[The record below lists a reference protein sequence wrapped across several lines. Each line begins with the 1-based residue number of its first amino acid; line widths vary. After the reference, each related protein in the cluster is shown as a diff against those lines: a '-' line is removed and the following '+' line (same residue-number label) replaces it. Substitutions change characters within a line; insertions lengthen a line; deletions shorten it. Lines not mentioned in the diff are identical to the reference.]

1 MTIPKPLPFMRL
13 GLANLPIMAGLA
25 LLTTKETILLI
36 FLKILLQAFVSGT
49 LFSYVF
55 LFSLAGT
62 VASGFGM
69 MLVYKLL
76 GGKSAGSEAGSSSVR
91 GGGITETE
99 QAITKGNDLLDKS
112 HAVTKGGAWV
122 SWFGVS
128 MFGGLMNNLA
138 QIVMARF
145 IMFGDNIAYVAPVLL
160 AVGFVSSGLLGVFM
174 NLFWKNSRFVQI
186 VMAGLPSGGS
196 FTCVQDDRG
205 GVQDGRG
212 CVIPSGCEESH
223 SWKVYACFILSL
235 CAFVLLLYSASLYVV
250 YGIFALFIL
259 LNLIKYKKVRL
270 LSPII
275 IILSITLLELLS
287 PAGKILWQY
296 GAFKITTIPLVAGLL
311 KSGKLCAMVVV
322 SKFAVSRDLKLPGR
336 VGEFVAQVF
345 GIFGQLNEKQTEDD
359 ELQSAGKKGKTWKK
373 VISSIDRRLCEVWQ
387 QVSA

>member
-1 MTIPKPLPFMRL
+1 MKNRVAFFSALCFFLSAVEMAIPKPLPFMRL
-13 GLANLPIMAGLA
+13 GLANLPIMASLA
-25 LLTTKETILLI
+25 LLTTKETVILI
-36 FLKILLQAFVSGT
+36 FLKVLLQAFVSGT

-76 GGKSAGSEAGSSSVR
+76 E
-91 GGGITETE
+91 
-99 QAITKGNDLLDKS
+99 
-112 HAVTKGGAWV
+112 GGAWV
-122 SWFGVS
+122 SWFGIS

-160 AVGFVSSGLLGVFM
+160 AVGFLSSGLLGVFM
-174 NLFWKNSRFVQI
+174 NLFWKNSRFVEI
-186 VMAGLPSGGS
+186 VMAGAVSFQNGPSS
-196 FTCVQDDRG
+196 SVQNDR
-205 GVQDGRG
+205 DGF
-212 CVIPSGCEESH
+212 IPSGCKESH
-223 SWKVYACFILSL
+223 PWKFYTSFFLSL
-235 CAFVLLLYSASLYVV
+235 CAFVLLLYSESLYVV
-250 YGIFALFIL
+250 YGVFVLFML
-259 LNLIKYKKVRL
+259 LNLIKYKKVRI

-322 SKFAVSRDLKLPGR
+322 SKFAVNRDLKLPGH
-336 VGEFVAQVF
+336 VGEFVTEVF
-345 GIFGQLNEKQTEDD
+345 GIFGQLSEKPAEED
-359 ELQSAGKKGKTWKK
+359 ESQSAGKKDKTWVKI
-373 VISSIDRRLCEVWQ
+373 ISSIDRRVCEVWQ
-387 QVSA
+387 QVNA